1 MAKKFIE
8 GTELVEPGYA
18 NGISTQ
24 LFNKQRIEGQE
35 ARLTE
40 IEKEDIIE
48 KAAHKFGLFL
58 DELGCEW
65 RRDPNSSDTPKRVA
79 KAYVNDLWR
88 GRYEPLDKIT
98 AFPSDGYDGIVQESN
113 IPVQ

>member
-35 ARLTE
+35 AKT
-40 IEKEDIIE
+40 
-48 KAAHKFGLFL
+48 
-58 DELGCEW
+58 
-65 RRDPNSSDTPKRVA
+65 N
-79 KAYVNDLWR
+79 
-88 GRYEPLDKIT
+88 
-98 AFPSDGYDGIVQESN
+98 
-113 IPVQ
+113 